1 MPLGLLKVTKW
12 AAGGG
17 RDQKN
22 EKKEVNMADSASS
35 QSLLP
40 LTVTTPLSPI
50 EGDFIDQ
57 SSMSNALSFYNL
69 KSNSKS
75 VLEF

>member
-12 AAGGG
+12 AAGAG

-22 EKKEVNMADSASS
+22 EKKEVNLADSASS

-50 EGDFIDQ
+50 EGGFIDQ
-57 SSMSNALSFYNL
+57 SSMSDFFLHCKAHISSLL
-69 KSNSKS
+69 K
-75 VLEF
+75 

>member
-22 EKKEVNMADSASS
+22 EKNEVNMADSASS

-50 EGDFIDQ
+50 EGGFNDQ
-57 SSMSNALSFYNL
+57 SSMSKLIKLPTDYGHPMKA
-69 KSNSKS
+69 
-75 VLEF
+75 

>member
-22 EKKEVNMADSASS
+22 EKKRS
-35 QSLLP
+35 QH
-40 LTVTTPLSPI
+40 
-50 EGDFIDQ
+50 G
-57 SSMSNALSFYNL
+57 
-69 KSNSKS
+69 
-75 VLEF
+75 

>member
-22 EKKEVNMADSASS
+22 EIKEVNMADSASS

-40 LTVTTPLSPI
+40 LTVTTPPI
-50 EGDFIDQ
+50 EGGFIDQ
-57 SSMSNALSFYNL
+57 SSMS
-69 KSNSKS
+69 
-75 VLEF
+75 